1 MSITHLNQLPVETIS
16 LNTIPLSIL
25 ILGLVEFVL
34 LHIFQRIISFLS
46 GIDSSVQSQ
55 LIESNDLKVE
65 AAGLKNEEL
74 DDFSNKKSFL
84 REKAVLD
91 ESLCRGEME
100 LVLGSLGI
108 SCSPDEEKLPAR
120 LDSNDVFE
128 LFEEKNPDLEE
139 VKEAFDVF
147 DGNKDGFIDASEL
160 QKVLCALGF
169 NEGLEMENCRR
180 MIRDFDENGDGR
192 IDFQEFVKF
201 MQSSLC

>member
-1 MSITHLNQLPVETIS
+1 MSITYLNQLPVETIS
-16 LNTIPLSIL
+16 LNTIPLTIL

-34 LHIFQRIISFLS
+34 LHILKRINSFFS
-46 GIDSSVQSQ
+46 GSDSSVQSQ
-55 LIESNDLKVE
+55 LAESNDLKAE

-74 DDFSNKKSFL
+74 DGFSNKKSFL
-84 REKAVLD
+84 TKKVVLD
-91 ESLCRGEME
+91 ESVCRGEME
-100 LVLGSLGI
+100 LVLRSLGI
-108 SCSPDEEKLPAR
+108 SCSPDEEKLPVR

-128 LFEEKNPDLEE
+128 LFEEKNPDLDE

-160 QKVLCALGF
+160 QMVLCALGF